1 MIFCALGVSPSN
13 INGLLIWYNPKYTCP
28 LFGRPSRTP
37 IVVVYSWYHLA
48 LSDTQEEVMHRWNPL
63 SWQNFPARQQP
74 DWPDRDKLSRI
85 LEILGQRLPLVFT
98 GEVDILREK
107 ISQAA
112 RGRMFLLQG
121 GDCAERFSPRLDQI
135 ESLLRVLLQMNMVL
149 MYAAAK
155 PVIKVG
161 RFAGQ
166 FAKPRS
172 QATETINGEELPNYF
187 GDIVNRP
194 EGTIKSRTPNPKNLL
209 DAYNFS
215 ASILNIVRGLSK
227 GGFADLQQ
235 VHSWNEAFILDSP
248 QGQQFAEI
256 ADGISKALAFMQA
269 CGVNSREETATTDFY
284 TSHEALVLDY
294 ESALTRLDPQSGRY
308 YDLSAHMLWLGDR
321 TRQPEGAHVEF
332 LRGIRN
338 PVGIKSGPSM
348 SPDDLCRLIDTVNPS
363 NEAGRITLIT
373 RFGAPNIAKHLP
385 GLIRTIKTH
394 GYDVLWSCD
403 PMHGNT
409 STTTG
414 GYKTRDF
421 ALVVSELR
429 DFLQIHKSEGTIAGG
444 VHLELTGDNVTEC
457 TGGAEGL
464 AASDLATN
472 YQTACDPRLNARQ
485 ALELAFLIAKEI
497 V

>member
-1 MIFCALGVSPSN
+1 
-13 INGLLIWYNPKYTCP
+13 
-28 LFGRPSRTP
+28 
-37 IVVVYSWYHLA
+37 
-48 LSDTQEEVMHRWNPL
+48 MHNWNPL
-63 SWQNFPARQQP
+63 SWHDFPARQQP
-74 DWPDRDKLSRI
+74 DWPDRTKLTRI
-85 LEILGQRLPLVFT
+85 LEILGQRLPLVFS
-98 GEVDILREK
+98 GEVDILRDK
-107 ISQAA
+107 IAQAA
-112 RGRMFLLQG
+112 RGKMFLLQG
-121 GDCAERFSPRLDQI
+121 GDCAERFSPRLGEI
-135 ESLLRVLLQMNMVL
+135 ENLLRVLLQMNMVL

-172 QATETINGEELPNYF
+172 QPTETINGEEIPNYF
-187 GDIVNRP
+187 GDIVNRLDP
-194 EGTIKSRTPNPKNLL
+194 DLKSRTPNPKNLL

-248 QGQQFAEI
+248 EGQQFRMIAE
-256 ADGISKALAFMQA
+256 GISKALAFMNA

-294 ESALTRLDPQSGRY
+294 ESGLTRLDPSTGRY

-321 TRQPEGAHVEF
+321 TRQPDGAHVEF

-338 PVGIKSGPSM
+338 PVGIKAGPSM
-348 SPDDLCRLIDTVNPS
+348 TGDDLCRLLDTLNPA
-363 NEAGRITLIT
+363 NESGRITLIT
-373 RFGAPNIAKHLP
+373 RFGAPRIGQHLP
-385 GLIRTIKTH
+385 SLIRTVKTH

-409 STTTG
+409 STTEH

-421 ALVVSELR
+421 ALVVEELKA
-429 DFLQIHKSEGTIAGG
+429 FLEIHKAEGTVAGG
-444 VHLELTGDNVTEC
+444 VHLELTGENVTEC

-464 AASDLATN
+464 AAADLSTN
-472 YQTACDPRLNARQ
+472 YQSACDPRLNARQ

-497 V
+497 A

>member
-1 MIFCALGVSPSN
+1 MSN
-13 INGLLIWYNPKYTCP
+13 W
-28 LFGRPSRTP
+28 S
-37 IVVVYSWYHLA
+37 
-48 LSDTQEEVMHRWNPL
+48 PL
-63 SWQNFPARQQP
+63 SWQGFPARQQP
-74 DWPDRDKLSRI
+74 DWPDKDGLAKIRRA
-85 LEILGQRLPLVFT
+85 LEQRLPLVFS
-98 GEVDILREK
+98 GEVDRLRNK
-107 ISQAA
+107 ISQATE
-112 RGRMFLLQG
+112 GRMFLLQG
-121 GDCAERFSPRLDQI
+121 GDCAERFFPKLDQI

-149 MYAAAK
+149 MYAADR

-172 QATETINGEELPNYF
+172 RATETINGEELPNYF

-194 EGTIKSRTPNPKNLL
+194 EKTAAARTPDPANLL
-209 DAYNFS
+209 EAYNFS
-215 ASILNIVRGLSK
+215 ASILNIIRGLSK
-227 GGFADLQQ
+227 GGFADLEQ
-235 VHSWNEAFILDSP
+235 VHLWNEAFILDSP

-269 CGVNSREETATTDFY
+269 CGVNSHNETTTTDFY

-294 ESALTRLDPQSGRY
+294 ESALTRCDPASGHY

-338 PVGIKSGPSM
+338 PIGIKVGPSLT
-348 SPDDLCRLIDTVNPS
+348 PDELCRLIEILNPA
-363 NEAGRITLIT
+363 NEPGRITLIT
-373 RFGAPNIAKHLP
+373 RFGASSIGTHLP
-385 GLIRTIKTH
+385 GLIRTLKAS
-394 GYDVLWSCD
+394 GQAVLWSCD

-409 STTTG
+409 STTAT

-421 ALVVSELR
+421 SQVVSELR
-429 DFLQIHKSEGTIAGG
+429 DFLQIHRAEGTIAGG
-444 VHLELTGDNVTEC
+444 VHLELTGESVTEC

-464 AASDLATN
+464 AASDLASN

-497 V
+497 A